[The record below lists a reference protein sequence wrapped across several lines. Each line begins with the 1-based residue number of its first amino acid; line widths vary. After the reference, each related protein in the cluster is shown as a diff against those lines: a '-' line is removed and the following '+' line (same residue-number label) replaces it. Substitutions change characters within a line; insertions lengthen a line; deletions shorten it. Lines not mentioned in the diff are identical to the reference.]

1 MAAKNQKSDD
11 ASNDIRG
18 IENRSG
24 FEFTDE
30 AHRNRVATAA
40 YYKAERRGFSAGAEL
55 DDWLS
60 AEEEINAEASR
71 HEQSR

>member
-1 MAAKNQKSDD
+1 MAAKHQKSDD
-11 ASNDIRG
+11 ASIDIRG

-30 AHRNRVATAA
+30 AYRNRVATGA
-40 YYKAERRGFSAGAEL
+40 YYKAERRGSSAGAEL